1 MRNKPVRKTGF
12 ACMKIKIFFI
22 LFIFVANSVLADG
35 HLVDHKFFKVCADPY
50 MLPMS
55 NKDGEGYENKIAE
68 LFAEKLGLE
77 LKYEFFPQRIG
88 FIRNTLRAESD
99 LGKGHKCD
107 IVMNVPSGFE
117 LAATT
122 DPYYTTSYALV
133 YAKGRNLDSVTD
145 TSMLLDVAKSSKEK
159 IKIGLA
165 DVGAAQLWVFY
176 NGLMSYIT
184 PYQGQPGNPKAN
196 PAKTLIDDI
205 VAGKIDATVVMGQSA
220 GYWAKEYKDKAE
232 LVVLPL
238 KDDPEKNIRLSYS
251 FSMAVRYRE
260 KAWKETINKLIKE
273 NQKEIENILI
283 DYNIPL
289 VK

>member
-1 MRNKPVRKTGF
+1 
-12 ACMKIKIFFI
+12 
-22 LFIFVANSVLADG
+22 
-35 HLVDHKFFKVCADPY
+35 

-55 NKDGEGYENKIAE
+55 NQDGEGYENKIAE
-68 LFAEKLGLE
+68 LLANKLGLK

-99 LGKGHKCD
+99 SGLGYKCD
-107 IVMNVPSGFE
+107 IVINVPSGFE

-122 DPYYTTSYALV
+122 EPYYTTSYALIF
-133 YAKGRNLDSVTD
+133 AKGGKLDSVTD
-145 TSMLLDVAKSSKEK
+145 PSMLLDAVKASKEK
-159 IKIGLA
+159 VKIGLS

-220 GYWAKEYKDKAE
+220 GYWAKQYKDKTE

-238 KDDPEKNIRLSYS
+238 KDIPARKIRLSYS
-251 FSMAVRYRE
+251 FSMAVRYGE
-260 KAWKETINKLIKE
+260 KKWKETINKLIKE
-273 NQKEIENILI
+273 NQAEIEDILI

-289 VK
+289 IKQ

>member
-1 MRNKPVRKTGF
+1 
-12 ACMKIKIFFI
+12 MKIKFLLLLLIYSI
-22 LFIFVANSVLADG
+22 ELVRADD
-35 HLVDHKFFKVCADPY
+35 HLPDPKYFKVCADPY

-55 NKDGEGYENKIAE
+55 NQNGEGYENKIAE
-68 LFAEKLGLE
+68 LFAKKLDLE

-88 FIRNTLRAESD
+88 FIRNTLRAESNNNNY
-99 LGKGHKCD
+99 KCD
-107 IVMNVPSGFE
+107 IVMNVPSSFE

-122 DPYYTTSYALV
+122 EPYYTTSYALI

-145 TSMLLDVAKSSKEK
+145 PSMLLDAVKTSKEK
-159 IKIGLA
+159 VKIGLS

-196 PAKTLIDDI
+196 PAKILIDDI
-205 VAGKIDATVVMGQSA
+205 VSGKIDATVVMGQSA
-220 GYWAKEYKDKAE
+220 GYWAKVHKDKVD

-238 KDDPEKNIRLSYS
+238 NDIPERKIRLTYS
-251 FSMAVRYRE
+251 FSMAVRFGE
-260 KAWKETINKLIKE
+260 KAWKETINKLLKE
-273 NQKEIENILI
+273 NQAEIEKILME
-283 DYNIPL
+283 YSVPL

>member
-1 MRNKPVRKTGF
+1 MHIIMKTRLLLLLT
-12 ACMKIKIFFI
+12 IFS
-22 LFIFVANSVLADG
+22 VNSVLADV
-35 HLVDHKFFKVCADPY
+35 HLADPKFFKVCADPY

-55 NKDGEGYENKIAE
+55 NQNGEGYENKIAE

-88 FIRNTLRAESD
+88 FIRNTLRAESNSNNY
-99 LGKGHKCD
+99 KCD
-107 IVMNVPSGFE
+107 IVMNVPSSFE

-122 DPYYTTSYALV
+122 EPYYTTSYALIF
-133 YAKGRNLDSVTD
+133 AKGGKLDSVTD
-145 TSMLLDVAKSSKEK
+145 PSMLLDAVKASKEK
-159 IKIGLA
+159 VKIGLS

-220 GYWAKEYKDKAE
+220 GYWAKVHKDKVD

-238 KDDPEKNIRLSYS
+238 NDIPERKIRLTYS
-251 FSMAVRYRE
+251 FSMAVRFGE
-260 KAWKETINKLIKE
+260 KAWKETINKLLKE
-273 NQKEIENILI
+273 NQAEIEKILME
-283 DYNIPL
+283 YNVPL

>member
-1 MRNKPVRKTGF
+1 
-12 ACMKIKIFFI
+12 MKIKIFF
-22 LFIFVANSVLADG
+22 LLLIFTKSAIADG
-35 HLVDHKFFKVCADPY
+35 HLADAKYFKVCADPY

-55 NKDGEGYENKIAE
+55 NQNGEGFENKIAE

-88 FIRNTLRAESD
+88 FIRNTLRAES
-99 LGKGHKCD
+99 KNNNYKCD
-107 IVMNVPSGFE
+107 IVMNVPSSFE

-122 DPYYTTSYALV
+122 EPYYTTSYALI

-145 TSMLLDVAKSSKEK
+145 PISFIEAVKTSKEK
-159 IKIGLA
+159 VKIGLS

-196 PAKTLIDDI
+196 PAKILIDDI
-205 VAGKIDATVVMGQSA
+205 VSGKIDATVVMGQSA
-220 GYWAKEYKDKAE
+220 GYWAKVYKDKVD
-232 LVVLPL
+232 LVVIPL
-238 KDDPEKNIRLSYS
+238 NDIPERKIRLTYS
-251 FSMAVRYRE
+251 FSMAVRFGE
-260 KAWKETINKLIKE
+260 KAWKETINKLVKE
-273 NQKEIENILI
+273 NQAEIEKILME
-283 DYNIPL
+283 YNVPL

>member
-1 MRNKPVRKTGF
+1 MIYSIELVR
-12 ACMKIKIFFI
+12 
-22 LFIFVANSVLADG
+22 ADD
-35 HLVDHKFFKVCADPY
+35 HLPDPKYFKVCADPY

-55 NKDGEGYENKIAE
+55 NQNGEGYENKIAE
-68 LFAEKLGLE
+68 LFAKKLDLE
-77 LKYEFFPQRIG
+77 LEYEFFPQRIG
-88 FIRNTLRAESD
+88 FIRNTLRAESNNNNY
-99 LGKGHKCD
+99 KCD
-107 IVMNVPSGFE
+107 IVMNVPSSFE

-122 DPYYTTSYALV
+122 EPYYTTSYALI

-145 TSMLLDVAKSSKEK
+145 PSMLLDAVKTSKEK
-159 IKIGLA
+159 VKIGLS

-196 PAKTLIDDI
+196 PAKILIDDI

-220 GYWAKEYKDKAE
+220 GYWARQYKDKAE

-238 KDDPEKNIRLSYS
+238 KDDPEKKIRLTYS
-251 FSMAVRYRE
+251 FSMAVRFGE

-273 NQKEIENILI
+273 NQTEIERILM

>member
-1 MRNKPVRKTGF
+1 
-12 ACMKIKIFFI
+12 MKRRI
-22 LFIFVANSVLADG
+22 LFLLLTLIARSVLADG
-35 HLVDHKFFKVCADPY
+35 HLPDPEYFKVCADPY

-55 NKDGEGYENKIAE
+55 NQDGEGYENKNAE
-68 LFAEKLGLE
+68 LLANKLGLK

-88 FIRNTLRAESD
+88 FIRNTLRAESES
-99 LGKGHKCD
+99 GPGYKCD
-107 IVMNVPSGFE
+107 IVINVPSSFE

-122 DPYYTTSYALV
+122 EPYYTTSYALIF
-133 YAKGRNLDSVTD
+133 AKGGKLDSVTD
-145 TSMLLDVAKSSKEK
+145 PSMLLDAVKASKEK
-159 IKIGLA
+159 VKIGLS

-220 GYWAKEYKDKAE
+220 GYWAKQYKDKTE
-232 LVVLPL
+232 LVVLPI
-238 KDDPEKNIRLSYS
+238 KDISERKIRLSYS

-260 KAWKETINKLIKE
+260 KAWKETIDKLIKE
-273 NQKEIENILI
+273 NQAEIEDILI

-289 VK
+289 IKQ

>member
-1 MRNKPVRKTGF
+1 
-12 ACMKIKIFFI
+12 MKIKFLLLLLIYSI
-22 LFIFVANSVLADG
+22 ELVRADD
-35 HLVDHKFFKVCADPY
+35 HLPDPKYFKVCADPY

-55 NKDGEGYENKIAE
+55 NQNGEGYENKIAE
-68 LFAEKLGLE
+68 LFAKKLDLE

-88 FIRNTLRAESD
+88 FIRNTLRAESNSNNY
-99 LGKGHKCD
+99 KCD
-107 IVMNVPSGFE
+107 IVMNVPSSFE

-122 DPYYTTSYALV
+122 EPYYKTSYALV

-145 TSMLLDVAKSSKEK
+145 PTSFIDAVKTSKEK
-159 IKIGLA
+159 VKIGLS

-196 PAKTLIDDI
+196 PAKILIDDI
-205 VAGKIDATVVMGQSA
+205 VTGKIDATVVMGQSA
-220 GYWAKEYKDKAE
+220 GYWAKVHKDNVD

-238 KDDPEKNIRLSYS
+238 KDIPERKIRLAYS
-251 FSMAVRYRE
+251 FSMAVRFGE

-273 NQKEIENILI
+273 NQTEIEKILM

>member
-1 MRNKPVRKTGF
+1 
-12 ACMKIKIFFI
+12 MKRRI
-22 LFIFVANSVLADG
+22 LFLLLTLIARSVLAGD
-35 HLVDHKFFKVCADPY
+35 HLPDPEYFKVCADPY

-55 NKDGEGYENKIAE
+55 NQDGEGYENKIAE
-68 LFAEKLGLE
+68 LLANKLGLK

-99 LGKGHKCD
+99 SGLGYKCD
-107 IVMNVPSGFE
+107 IVINVPSSFE

-122 DPYYTTSYALV
+122 EPYYTTSYALIF
-133 YAKGRNLDSVTD
+133 AKGGKLDSVTD
-145 TSMLLDVAKSSKEK
+145 PSMLLDAVKASKEK
-159 IKIGLA
+159 VKIGLS

-220 GYWAKEYKDKAE
+220 GYWAKQYKDKTE
-232 LVVLPL
+232 LVVLPI
-238 KDDPEKNIRLSYS
+238 KDDPERKIRLSYS
-251 FSMAVRYRE
+251 FSMAVRYGD

-273 NQKEIENILI
+273 NKTEIEDILI

-289 VK
+289 IKQ

>member
-1 MRNKPVRKTGF
+1 
-12 ACMKIKIFFI
+12 MKRRIFFLLLTLI
-22 LFIFVANSVLADG
+22 VRPVLADG
-35 HLVDHKFFKVCADPY
+35 HLPDSEYFKVCADPY

-55 NKDGEGYENKIAE
+55 NQEGEGYENKIAE
-68 LFAEKLGLE
+68 LLANKLGLK

-99 LGKGHKCD
+99 SGLGYKCD
-107 IVMNVPSGFE
+107 IVINVPSGFE

-122 DPYYTTSYALV
+122 EPYYTTSYALIF
-133 YAKGRNLDSVTD
+133 AKGGKLDSVTD
-145 TSMLLDVAKSSKEK
+145 PSMLLDAVKASKEK
-159 IKIGLA
+159 VKIGLS

-220 GYWAKEYKDKAE
+220 GYWAKQYKDKTE
-232 LVVLPL
+232 LVVLPI
-238 KDDPEKNIRLSYS
+238 KDDPEKKIRLSYS

-260 KAWKETINKLIKE
+260 KAWKETIDKLITQ
-273 NQKEIENILI
+273 NQAEIEKILV

-289 VK
+289 IK

>member
-1 MRNKPVRKTGF
+1 
-12 ACMKIKIFFI
+12 MKRRI
-22 LFIFVANSVLADG
+22 LFLLLTLIARSVLADG
-35 HLVDHKFFKVCADPY
+35 HLPDQEYFKVCADPY

-55 NKDGEGYENKIAE
+55 NQNGEGYENKIAE
-68 LFAEKLGLE
+68 LLANKLGLK

-99 LGKGHKCD
+99 SGLGYKCD
-107 IVMNVPSGFE
+107 IVINVPSGFE

-122 DPYYTTSYALV
+122 EPYYTTSYALIF
-133 YAKGRNLDSVTD
+133 AKGGKLDSVTD
-145 TSMLLDVAKSSKEK
+145 PSMLLDAVKASKEK
-159 IKIGLA
+159 VKIGLS

-220 GYWAKEYKDKAE
+220 GYWAKQYKDKTE
-232 LVVLPL
+232 LVVLPI
-238 KDDPEKNIRLSYS
+238 KDDPERKIRLSYS

-273 NQKEIENILI
+273 NQAEIEDILI

-289 VK
+289 IKQ

>member
-1 MRNKPVRKTGF
+1 
-12 ACMKIKIFFI
+12 MKRRI
-22 LFIFVANSVLADG
+22 LFLLLTLIARSVLADG
-35 HLVDHKFFKVCADPY
+35 HLPDPEYFKVCADPY

-55 NKDGEGYENKIAE
+55 NQDGEGYENKIAE
-68 LFAEKLGLE
+68 LLANKLGLK

-99 LGKGHKCD
+99 SGLGYKCD
-107 IVMNVPSGFE
+107 IVINVPSSFE

-122 DPYYTTSYALV
+122 EPYYTTSYALIF
-133 YAKGRNLDSVTD
+133 AKGGKLDSVTD
-145 TSMLLDVAKSSKEK
+145 PSMLLDAVKASKEK
-159 IKIGLA
+159 VKIGLS

-220 GYWAKEYKDKAE
+220 GYWAKQYKDKTE
-232 LVVLPL
+232 LVVLPI
-238 KDDPEKNIRLSYS
+238 KDDPERKIRLSYS
-251 FSMAVRYRE
+251 FSMAVRYGD

-273 NQKEIENILI
+273 NKTEIEDILI

-289 VK
+289 IKQ

>member
-1 MRNKPVRKTGF
+1 
-12 ACMKIKIFFI
+12 MKRRIFFLLLTLI
-22 LFIFVANSVLADG
+22 VRPVLADG
-35 HLVDHKFFKVCADPY
+35 HLADSEYFKVCADPY

-55 NKDGEGYENKIAE
+55 NQDGEGYENKIAE
-68 LFAEKLGLE
+68 LLANKLGLK

-99 LGKGHKCD
+99 SGLGYKCD
-107 IVMNVPSGFE
+107 IVINVPSSFE

-122 DPYYTTSYALV
+122 EPYYTTSYALIF
-133 YAKGRNLDSVTD
+133 AKGGKLDSVTD
-145 TSMLLDVAKSSKEK
+145 PSMLLDAVKASKEK
-159 IKIGLA
+159 VKIGLS

-220 GYWAKEYKDKAE
+220 GYWAKQYKDKTE
-232 LVVLPL
+232 LVVLPI
-238 KDDPEKNIRLSYS
+238 KDDPERKIRLSYS
-251 FSMAVRYRE
+251 FSMAVRYGE
-260 KAWKETINKLIKE
+260 KKWKETINKLIKE
-273 NQKEIENILI
+273 NKTEIEDILI

-289 VK
+289 IK

>member
-1 MRNKPVRKTGF
+1 
-12 ACMKIKIFFI
+12 MKIRL
-22 LFIFVANSVLADG
+22 LFLSLLMSANNVSANDHLADPE
-35 HLVDHKFFKVCADPY
+35 FFKVCADPY

-55 NKDGEGYENKIAE
+55 NQNGEGYENKIAE

-88 FIRNTLRAESD
+88 FIRNTLRAESNNNNY
-99 LGKGHKCD
+99 KCD
-107 IVMNVPSGFE
+107 IVMNVPSSFE

-122 DPYYTTSYALV
+122 EPYYSTTYALV
-133 YAKGRNLDSVTD
+133 FAKGRNLDSVID
-145 TSMLLDVAKSSKEK
+145 PTSFIEAVKTSKEK
-159 IKIGLA
+159 VKIGLS

-220 GYWAKEYKDKAE
+220 GYWAKQHKDKVE

-238 KDDPEKNIRLSYS
+238 KDDPEKNIRLTYS
-251 FSMAVRYRE
+251 FSMAVRYGE
-260 KAWKETINKLIKE
+260 KSWKETINKLIKE
-273 NQKEIENILI
+273 NQKEIENILV

>member
-1 MRNKPVRKTGF
+1 
-12 ACMKIKIFFI
+12 MKRRISFLLLVLI
-22 LFIFVANSVLADG
+22 VNPVLADG
-35 HLVDHKFFKVCADPY
+35 HLADPEYFKVCADPY

-55 NKDGEGYENKIAE
+55 NQDGEGYENKIAE
-68 LFAEKLGLE
+68 LLANKLGLK

-88 FIRNTLRAESD
+88 FIRNTLRAESESG
-99 LGKGHKCD
+99 LGYKCD
-107 IVMNVPSGFE
+107 IVINVPSSFE

-122 DPYYTTSYALV
+122 EPYYTTSYALIF
-133 YAKGRNLDSVTD
+133 AKGGKLDSVTD
-145 TSMLLDVAKSSKEK
+145 PSMLLDAVKASKEK
-159 IKIGLA
+159 VKIGLS

-220 GYWAKEYKDKAE
+220 GYWAKQYKDKTE
-232 LVVLPL
+232 LVVLPI
-238 KDDPEKNIRLSYS
+238 KDDPERKIRLSYS

-260 KAWKETINKLIKE
+260 KAWKETIDKLIKE
-273 NQKEIENILI
+273 NQAEIENILV

-289 VK
+289 IK

>member
-1 MRNKPVRKTGF
+1 
-12 ACMKIKIFFI
+12 MKRRI
-22 LFIFVANSVLADG
+22 LFLLLTLIARSILADG
-35 HLVDHKFFKVCADPY
+35 HLPDPEYFKVCADPY

-55 NKDGEGYENKIAE
+55 NQNGEGYENKIAE
-68 LFAEKLGLE
+68 LLANKLGLK

-99 LGKGHKCD
+99 SGLGYKCD
-107 IVMNVPSGFE
+107 IVINVPSSFE

-122 DPYYTTSYALV
+122 DPYYTTSYALI

-145 TSMLLDVAKSSKEK
+145 PLMLPDVAKANKEK
-159 IKIGLA
+159 VRMGLS

-184 PYQGQPGNPKAN
+184 PYQGQPGDPKAN
-196 PAKTLIDDI
+196 PAKSLIDDI

-220 GYWAKEYKDKAE
+220 GYWAKQYKDKAE

-238 KDDPEKNIRLSYS
+238 KDIPERNIRLSYS
-251 FSMAVRYRE
+251 FSMAVRYGE
-260 KAWKETINKLIKE
+260 KKWKETINKLIKE
-273 NQKEIENILI
+273 NKTEIEDILI

-289 VK
+289 IK

>member
-1 MRNKPVRKTGF
+1 
-12 ACMKIKIFFI
+12 MKRRIFFLLLTLI
-22 LFIFVANSVLADG
+22 ARSVLADG
-35 HLVDHKFFKVCADPY
+35 HLPDSEYFKVCADPY

-55 NKDGEGYENKIAE
+55 NQDGEGYENKIAE
-68 LFAEKLGLE
+68 LLANKLGLK

-99 LGKGHKCD
+99 SGLGYKCD
-107 IVMNVPSGFE
+107 IVINVPSSFE

-122 DPYYTTSYALV
+122 EPYYTTSYALIF
-133 YAKGRNLDSVTD
+133 AKGGKLDSVTD
-145 TSMLLDVAKSSKEK
+145 PSMLLDAVKASKEK
-159 IKIGLA
+159 VKIGLS

-220 GYWAKEYKDKAE
+220 GYWAKQYKDKAE

-238 KDDPEKNIRLSYS
+238 KDIPGRNIRLSYS
-251 FSMAVRYRE
+251 FSMAVRYGE
-260 KAWKETINKLIKE
+260 KKWKETINKLIKE
-273 NQKEIENILI
+273 NQAEIEDILI

-289 VK
+289 IK

>member
-1 MRNKPVRKTGF
+1 
-12 ACMKIKIFFI
+12 MKRRISFLLLVLI
-22 LFIFVANSVLADG
+22 VNPVLADG
-35 HLVDHKFFKVCADPY
+35 HLPDSEYFKVCADPY

-55 NKDGEGYENKIAE
+55 NQNGEGYENKIAE
-68 LFAEKLGLE
+68 LLANKLGLK

-99 LGKGHKCD
+99 SGLGYKCD
-107 IVMNVPSGFE
+107 IVINVPSSFE

-122 DPYYTTSYALV
+122 DPYYTTSYALIF
-133 YAKGRNLDSVTD
+133 AKGGKLDSVTD
-145 TSMLLDVAKSSKEK
+145 PSMLLDAVKASKEK
-159 IKIGLA
+159 VKIGLS

-220 GYWAKEYKDKAE
+220 GYWAKQYKDKTE
-232 LVVLPL
+232 LVVLPI
-238 KDDPEKNIRLSYS
+238 KDDPERNIRLSYS
-251 FSMAVRYRE
+251 FSMAVRYGD

-273 NQKEIENILI
+273 NKTEIEDILI

-289 VK
+289 IKQ

>member
-1 MRNKPVRKTGF
+1 
-12 ACMKIKIFFI
+12 MKRRI
-22 LFIFVANSVLADG
+22 LFLLLTLIARSVLADD
-35 HLVDHKFFKVCADPY
+35 HLPDPEYFKVCADPY

-55 NKDGEGYENKIAE
+55 NQNGEGYENKIAE
-68 LFAEKLGLE
+68 LLANKLGLK

-99 LGKGHKCD
+99 SGLGYKCD
-107 IVMNVPSGFE
+107 IVINVPSGFE

-122 DPYYTTSYALV
+122 EPYYTTSYALIF
-133 YAKGRNLDSVTD
+133 AKGGKLDSVTD
-145 TSMLLDVAKSSKEK
+145 PSMLLDAVKASKEK
-159 IKIGLA
+159 VKIGLS

-220 GYWAKEYKDKAE
+220 GYWAKQYKDKTE
-232 LVVLPL
+232 LVVLPI
-238 KDDPEKNIRLSYS
+238 KDISERKIRLSYS
-251 FSMAVRYRE
+251 FSMAVRYGE
-260 KAWKETINKLIKE
+260 KKWKETINKLIKE
-273 NQKEIENILI
+273 NKTEIEDILI

-289 VK
+289 IK

>member
-1 MRNKPVRKTGF
+1 
-12 ACMKIKIFFI
+12 MKRRIFFLLLTLI
-22 LFIFVANSVLADG
+22 VRPVLADG
-35 HLVDHKFFKVCADPY
+35 HLPDSEYFKVCADPY

-55 NKDGEGYENKIAE
+55 NQNGEGYENKIAE
-68 LFAEKLGLE
+68 LLANKLGLK

-99 LGKGHKCD
+99 SGLGYKCD
-107 IVMNVPSGFE
+107 IVINVPSGFE

-122 DPYYTTSYALV
+122 EPYYTTSYALIF
-133 YAKGRNLDSVTD
+133 AKGGKLDSVTD
-145 TSMLLDVAKSSKEK
+145 PSMLLDAVKASKEK
-159 IKIGLA
+159 VKIGLS

-220 GYWAKEYKDKAE
+220 GYWAKQYKDKTE
-232 LVVLPL
+232 LVVLPI
-238 KDDPEKNIRLSYS
+238 KDISERKIRLSYS
-251 FSMAVRYRE
+251 FSMAVRYGE
-260 KAWKETINKLIKE
+260 KKWKETINKLIKE
-273 NQKEIENILI
+273 NKTEIEDILI

-289 VK
+289 IK

>member
-1 MRNKPVRKTGF
+1 
-12 ACMKIKIFFI
+12 MKIKFLLLLLIYSI
-22 LFIFVANSVLADG
+22 ELVRADD
-35 HLVDHKFFKVCADPY
+35 HLPDPKYFKVCADPY

-55 NKDGEGYENKIAE
+55 NQNGEGYENKIAE
-68 LFAEKLGLE
+68 LFAKKLDLE

-88 FIRNTLRAESD
+88 FIRNTLRAESNSNNY
-99 LGKGHKCD
+99 KCD
-107 IVMNVPSGFE
+107 IVMNVPSSFE

-122 DPYYTTSYALV
+122 EPYYKTSYALV

-145 TSMLLDVAKSSKEK
+145 PTSFIDAVKTSKEK
-159 IKIGLA
+159 VKIGLS

-196 PAKTLIDDI
+196 PAKILIDDI
-205 VAGKIDATVVMGQSA
+205 VSGKIDATVVMGQSA
-220 GYWAKEYKDKAE
+220 GYWAKVHKDKVD

-238 KDDPEKNIRLSYS
+238 NDIPERKIRLTYS
-251 FSMAVRYRE
+251 FSMAVRFGE
-260 KAWKETINKLIKE
+260 KAWKETINKLLKE
-273 NQKEIENILI
+273 NQAEIEKILME
-283 DYNIPL
+283 YSVPL

>member
-1 MRNKPVRKTGF
+1 MFINMKTRLLLLLT
-12 ACMKIKIFFI
+12 IFF
-22 LFIFVANSVLADG
+22 VNSVLADG
-35 HLVDHKFFKVCADPY
+35 HLADPKYFKVCADPY

-55 NKDGEGYENKIAE
+55 NQNGEGYENKIAE

-88 FIRNTLRAESD
+88 FIRNTLRAESEIA
-99 LGKGHKCD
+99 KGYKCD
-107 IVMNVPSGFE
+107 IVMNVPSSFE

-122 DPYYTTSYALV
+122 EPYYTTSYALV
-133 YAKGRNLDSVTD
+133 FAKGGKLDSVTD
-145 TSMLLDVAKSSKEK
+145 PSMLLDAAKASKEK
-159 IKIGLA
+159 VKIGLT

-184 PYQGQPGNPKAN
+184 PYQGQPGDPKAN

-220 GYWAKEYKDKAE
+220 GYWAKQYKDKTE
-232 LVVLPL
+232 LVVLPI
-238 KDDPEKNIRLSYS
+238 KDDPEKKIRLSYS

-260 KAWKETINKLIKE
+260 KAWKETIDKLITQ
-273 NQKEIENILI
+273 NQAEIEKILV

-289 VK
+289 IK

>member
-1 MRNKPVRKTGF
+1 
-12 ACMKIKIFFI
+12 MKRRI
-22 LFIFVANSVLADG
+22 LFLLLTLIARSVLADG
-35 HLVDHKFFKVCADPY
+35 HLPDPEYFKVCADPY

-55 NKDGEGYENKIAE
+55 NQNGEGYENKIAE
-68 LFAEKLGLE
+68 LLANKLGLK

-99 LGKGHKCD
+99 SGLGYKCD
-107 IVMNVPSGFE
+107 IVINVPSSFE

-122 DPYYTTSYALV
+122 EPYYTTSYALIF
-133 YAKGRNLDSVTD
+133 AKRGKLDSVTD
-145 TSMLLDVAKSSKEK
+145 PSMLLDAVKASKEK
-159 IKIGLA
+159 VKIGLS

-220 GYWAKEYKDKAE
+220 GYWAKQYKDKTE
-232 LVVLPL
+232 LVVLPI
-238 KDDPEKNIRLSYS
+238 KDDPERKIRLSYS
-251 FSMAVRYRE
+251 FSMAVRYGE
-260 KAWKETINKLIKE
+260 KKWKETINKLIKE
-273 NQKEIENILI
+273 NQAEIEDILI

-289 VK
+289 IKQ

>member
-1 MRNKPVRKTGF
+1 MHIIMKTRLLLLLT
-12 ACMKIKIFFI
+12 IFS
-22 LFIFVANSVLADG
+22 VNSVLADV
-35 HLVDHKFFKVCADPY
+35 HLADPKFFKVCADPY

-55 NKDGEGYENKIAE
+55 NQNGEGYENKIAE

-88 FIRNTLRAESD
+88 FIRNTLRAESNSNNY
-99 LGKGHKCD
+99 KCD
-107 IVMNVPSGFE
+107 IVMNVPSSFE

-122 DPYYTTSYALV
+122 EPYYTTSYALIF
-133 YAKGRNLDSVTD
+133 AKGGKLDSVTD
-145 TSMLLDVAKSSKEK
+145 PSMLLDAVKASKEK
-159 IKIGLA
+159 VKIGLS

-220 GYWAKEYKDKAE
+220 GYWAKQYKDKTE
-232 LVVLPL
+232 LVVLPI
-238 KDDPEKNIRLSYS
+238 KDDPEKKIRLSYS

-260 KAWKETINKLIKE
+260 KAWKETIDKLITE
-273 NQKEIENILI
+273 NQAEIEKILV

-289 VK
+289 IK

>member
-1 MRNKPVRKTGF
+1 
-12 ACMKIKIFFI
+12 MKRRI
-22 LFIFVANSVLADG
+22 LFLLLILITRSVLADG
-35 HLVDHKFFKVCADPY
+35 HLPDPEYFKVCADPY

-55 NKDGEGYENKIAE
+55 NQNGEGYENKIAE
-68 LFAEKLGLE
+68 LLANKLGLK

-99 LGKGHKCD
+99 SGLGYKCD
-107 IVMNVPSGFE
+107 IVINVPSSFE

-122 DPYYTTSYALV
+122 EPYYTTSYALIF
-133 YAKGRNLDSVTD
+133 AKGGKLDSVTD
-145 TSMLLDVAKSSKEK
+145 PSMLLDAVKASKEK
-159 IKIGLA
+159 VKIGLS

-184 PYQGQPGNPKAN
+184 PYQGQPGDPKAN
-196 PAKTLIDDI
+196 PAKSLIDDI

-220 GYWAKEYKDKAE
+220 GYWAKQYKDKAE

-238 KDDPEKNIRLSYS
+238 KDIPERNIRLSYS
-251 FSMAVRYRE
+251 FSMAVRYGE
-260 KAWKETINKLIKE
+260 KKWKETINKLIKE
-273 NQKEIENILI
+273 NKTEIEDILI

-289 VK
+289 IK

>member
-1 MRNKPVRKTGF
+1 
-12 ACMKIKIFFI
+12 MKRRI
-22 LFIFVANSVLADG
+22 LFLLLTLIARSVLADD
-35 HLVDHKFFKVCADPY
+35 HLPDPEYFKVCADPY

-55 NKDGEGYENKIAE
+55 NQEGEGYENKIAE
-68 LFAEKLGLE
+68 LLANKLGLK

-99 LGKGHKCD
+99 SGLGYKCD
-107 IVMNVPSGFE
+107 IVINVPSSFE

-122 DPYYTTSYALV
+122 EPYYTTSYALIF
-133 YAKGRNLDSVTD
+133 AKGGKLDSVTD
-145 TSMLLDVAKSSKEK
+145 PSMLLDAVKASKEK
-159 IKIGLA
+159 VKIGLS

-220 GYWAKEYKDKAE
+220 GYWAKQYKDKTE
-232 LVVLPL
+232 LVVLPI
-238 KDDPEKNIRLSYS
+238 KDDPERKIRLSYS
-251 FSMAVRYRE
+251 FSMAVRYGD

-273 NQKEIENILI
+273 NKTEIEDILI

-289 VK
+289 IKQ

>member
-1 MRNKPVRKTGF
+1 
-12 ACMKIKIFFI
+12 MKRRIFFLLLTLI
-22 LFIFVANSVLADG
+22 VRPVLADG
-35 HLVDHKFFKVCADPY
+35 HLPDSEYFKVCADPY

-55 NKDGEGYENKIAE
+55 NQDGEGYENKIAE
-68 LFAEKLGLE
+68 LLANKLGLK

-88 FIRNTLRAESD
+88 FIRNTLRAESESG
-99 LGKGHKCD
+99 LGYKCD
-107 IVMNVPSGFE
+107 IVINVPSSFE

-122 DPYYTTSYALV
+122 EPYYTTSYALIF
-133 YAKGRNLDSVTD
+133 AKGGKLDSVTD
-145 TSMLLDVAKSSKEK
+145 PSMLLDAVKASKEK
-159 IKIGLA
+159 VKIGLS

-220 GYWAKEYKDKAE
+220 GYWAKQYKDKTE
-232 LVVLPL
+232 LVVLPI
-238 KDDPEKNIRLSYS
+238 KDDPERKIRLSYS
-251 FSMAVRYRE
+251 FSMAVRYGD

-273 NQKEIENILI
+273 NKTEIEDILI

-289 VK
+289 IKQ

>member
-1 MRNKPVRKTGF
+1 
-12 ACMKIKIFFI
+12 MKRRI
-22 LFIFVANSVLADG
+22 LFLLLTLIARSVLADD
-35 HLVDHKFFKVCADPY
+35 HLPDPEYFKVCADPY

-55 NKDGEGYENKIAE
+55 NQEGEGYENKIAE
-68 LFAEKLGLE
+68 LLANKLGLK

-99 LGKGHKCD
+99 SGLGYKCD
-107 IVMNVPSGFE
+107 IVINVPSSFE

-122 DPYYTTSYALV
+122 EPYYTTSYALIF
-133 YAKGRNLDSVTD
+133 AKGGKLDSVTD
-145 TSMLLDVAKSSKEK
+145 PSMLLDAVKASKEK
-159 IKIGLA
+159 VKIGLS

-220 GYWAKEYKDKAE
+220 GYWAKQYKDKTE

-238 KDDPEKNIRLSYS
+238 KDIPARKIRLSYS
-251 FSMAVRYRE
+251 FSMAVRYGE
-260 KAWKETINKLIKE
+260 KKWKETINKLIKE
-273 NQKEIENILI
+273 NQAEIEDILI

-289 VK
+289 IKQ